1 MKRKR
6 IILAAASVMAAA
18 LTLTACGKKQET
30 MVEETVASTEAQ
42 IVETETQSETETETE
57 TETTTVPGYR
67 RTQHGGWKNAEL
79 SDRRM
84 EG

>member
-1 MKRKR
+1 MMKRKR

-42 IVETETQSETETETE
+42 IVETETQSCLLYTSRCIHE
-57 TETTTVPGYR
+57 
-67 RTQHGGWKNAEL
+67 Q
-79 SDRRM
+79 M
-84 EG
+84 